1 MLLILKSQLKDSR
14 YLVKNKNKEK
24 HKKEVKKMV
33 KVFYLSSLEERAGKS
48 FLSIGFIQKLKKAG
62 KKFAYFKPIGV
73 PKAAFSNKADPDVG
87 FILNT
92 VYKTDRPYDQI
103 SPVSIPDAYYVDI
116 VDGSRKNEC
125 LQKIKSA
132 YDELTKDID
141 YIVIEG
147 NPSIRKF
154 VRIGIDDVSIA
165 QKLGI
170 KELIYVSV
178 ESTDR
183 CIDNFFFTKN
193 YFDFRKVGILGILFN
208 KIDFEYIARIQ
219 EISEDHIT
227 RYNIPVL
234 GIIEKSVELFSPRVN
249 EIKEQIGGEL
259 INDAASS
266 GLNNLV
272 ETFLIGAMNAQGAL
286 KYLRQ
291 VEKAAFITGGDRTD
305 LAMAALDQDVS
316 TLILTGF
323 IQPDIG
329 VITAANEKGIPII
342 LSPSD
347 TYTTMRNLERLKP
360 GIQEDEIE
368 KVLDLIEKDIDW
380 SLLL

>member
-1 MLLILKSQLKDSR
+1 
-14 YLVKNKNKEK
+14 
-24 HKKEVKKMV
+24 MV
-33 KVFYLSSLEERAGKS
+33 KVFYLSSLKEQAGKS
-48 FLSIGFIQKLKKAG
+48 FLSIGFIQKLKKDG
-62 KKFAYFKPIGV
+62 KNYAYFKPIGI
-73 PKAAFSNKADPDVG
+73 PKSAFTNKADPDVG

-92 VYKTDRPYDQI
+92 VYRTDYPYDFI
-103 SPVSIPDAYYVDI
+103 SPVSIPDAYYVDL
-116 VDGSRKNEC
+116 VDSTKKDES
-125 LQKIKSA
+125 LQKIKGA
-132 YDELTKDID
+132 YDKISKNVD
-141 YIVIEG
+141 YVIIEG

-154 VRIGIDDVSIA
+154 IRIGLDDVSIA
-165 QKLGI
+165 QALGI
-170 KELIYVSV
+170 NELIYVST
-178 ESTDR
+178 ESSDR

-193 YFDFRKVGILGILFN
+193 YFDFRNIKITGILFN
-208 KIDFEYIARIQ
+208 KIEYEYIARIK
-219 EISEDHIT
+219 ELTEDHIN

-249 EIKEQIGGEL
+249 ELMEQIGGEL
-259 INDAASS
+259 INEPASL

-272 ETFLIGAMNAQGAL
+272 ETFLIGAMNAHAAV

-291 VEKAAFITGGDRTD
+291 VKRAAFITGGDRTD
-305 LAMAALDQDVS
+305 LAMAALAQDVS

-323 IQPDIG
+323 IQPDMS

-368 KVLDLIEKDIDW
+368 KVLELIEKEIDW
-380 SLLL
+380 NLLM

>member
-1 MLLILKSQLKDSR
+1 
-14 YLVKNKNKEK
+14 
-24 HKKEVKKMV
+24 MV
-33 KVFYLSSLEERAGKS
+33 KAFYLSSLRERTGKS
-48 FLSIGFIQKLKKAG
+48 FLSIGFIQKLKKAD

-73 PKAAFSNKADPDVG
+73 PRAAFSNKADPDVE
-87 FILNT
+87 FIRKT
-92 VYKTDRPYDQI
+92 VYETDHPYELI
-103 SPVSIPDAYYVDI
+103 SPVSIPADYYVDL
-116 VDGSRKNEC
+116 VDASKKDEY
-125 LQKIKSA
+125 LQKIKNA
-132 YDELTKDID
+132 YDEITKDVD
-141 YIVIEG
+141 YVVIEG

-154 VRIGIDDVSIA
+154 VRTGIDDVSIA
-165 QKLGI
+165 QHLGI

-178 ESTDR
+178 ESTDK

-193 YFDFRKVGILGILFN
+193 YFDFRKIGILGVLFN
-208 KIDFEYIARIQ
+208 KIDFEYIARIK
-219 EISEDHIT
+219 EISEDHIN

-234 GIIEKSVELFSPRVN
+234 GIIEKSVEIFSPRVS

-259 INDAASS
+259 INDAAASK
-266 GLNNLV
+266 LNNLV
-272 ETFLIGAMNAQGAL
+272 ETFLIGAMNAQSAL

-323 IQPDIG
+323 IQPDMS
-329 VITAANEKGIPII
+329 VITAANEKNIPII

-360 GIQEDEIE
+360 GIQEDEME
-368 KVLDLIEKDIDW
+368 KVLNLIEKDIDW

>member
-1 MLLILKSQLKDSR
+1 
-14 YLVKNKNKEK
+14 
-24 HKKEVKKMV
+24 MV
-33 KVFYLSSLEERAGKS
+33 KVFYLSSLRERAGKS

-73 PKAAFSNKADPDVG
+73 PKAAFSDKADPDVS

-92 VYKTDRPYDQI
+92 VYKTDHQYDLI
-103 SPVSIPDAYYVDI
+103 SPVSIPDAYYVDL
-116 VDGSRKNEC
+116 VDSSRKGEY

-132 YDELTKDID
+132 YDELTKDVD
-141 YIVIEG
+141 YMLIEG

-154 VRIGIDDVSIA
+154 VRTGIDDVSIA
-165 QKLGI
+165 QYLGI
-170 KELIYVSV
+170 KELIYVSP

-193 YFDFRKVGILGILFN
+193 YFDFRKIGILGILFN
-208 KIDFEYIARIQ
+208 KIDFDYIPRIK
-219 EISEDHIT
+219 EITDDHIT

-234 GIIEKSVELFSPRVN
+234 GIIEKNVELFAPRVN

-259 INDAASS
+259 INDAASP
-266 GLNNLV
+266 GLDNLV
-272 ETFLIGAMNAQGAL
+272 ETFLIGAMNAQSAL

-291 VEKAAFITGGDRTD
+291 VKKAAFITGGDRTD

-323 IQPDIG
+323 IQPDMS
-329 VITAANEKGIPII
+329 VITSANEKGIPII

-360 GIQEDEIE
+360 GIQEDEME
-368 KVLDLIEKDIDW
+368 KVLELIEKEIDW
-380 SLLL
+380 ELLL

>member
-1 MLLILKSQLKDSR
+1 
-14 YLVKNKNKEK
+14 
-24 HKKEVKKMV
+24 MV
-33 KVFYLSSLEERAGKS
+33 KIFYLSSLRERAGKS
-48 FLSIGFIQKLKKAG
+48 FLSIGFIQKLKKEG

-73 PKAAFSNKADPDVG
+73 PTAAFSNKADPDVS

-92 VYKTDRPYDQI
+92 AFKTDHPYDLI
-103 SPVSIPDAYYVDI
+103 SPVSIPDAYYVDL
-116 VDGSRKNEC
+116 VDASKKDEY

-132 YDELTKDID
+132 YDELVKNVD

-154 VRIGIDDVSIA
+154 VRTGIDDVSIA
-165 QKLGI
+165 QMLGI
-170 KELIYVSV
+170 KELIFVSV
-178 ESTDR
+178 DSTDR

-193 YFDFRKVGILGILFN
+193 YFDFRKIGIMGILFN
-208 KIDFEYIARIQ
+208 KIDFEYIARIK
-219 EISEDHIT
+219 EITDDHIT

-249 EIKEQIGGEL
+249 EMKEQIGGEL

-272 ETFLIGAMNAQGAL
+272 EMFLIGAMNSQSAL

-291 VEKAAFITGGDRTD
+291 VKKAAFITGGDRTD
-305 LAMAALDQDVS
+305 LAMAALNQDVS
-316 TLILTGF
+316 ALILTGF
-323 IQPDIG
+323 IQPDLS

-360 GIQEDEIE
+360 GIQEDEME
-368 KVLDLIEKDIDW
+368 KVLELIEKDIDW
-380 SLLL
+380 DFLLK